1 MGEQTETNPS
11 GSTTQ
16 NQNQNQGTITTP
28 NTHTNVSAQ
37 DFNNLNSKVDKLTGL
52 LQGLA
57 QAKPAQAQLVANQQ
71 QQSAPKQEPAQPATP
86 ATVAGL
92 TEEQVKDLVA
102 ENNKFK
108 QKART
113 STLQGLAKEK
123 GVELNDQVTNLILS
137 NSKTDDD
144 LKANIDAL
152 AKVKPVQKSNPTAG
166 GFKPNGSGEAEGF
179 QAILNEHFGK
189 QNK

>member
-16 NQNQNQGTITTP
+16 NQNQNQGTFTTP

-37 DFNNLNSKVDKLTGL
+37 DFDNLNSKVDKLTGL

-57 QAKPAQAQLVANQQ
+57 QAKPAQAQPAVNQQ
-71 QQSAPKQEPAQPATP
+71 QQSAPKQEPAQPT
-86 ATVAGL
+86 TVAGL

-166 GFKPNGSGEAEGF
+166 GFKPNGSGEADSF
-179 QAILNEHFGK
+179 QAILNKTFGK